1 MTETTE
7 MKEKEMKVTT
17 KTTTK
22 KRFQKNCIE
31 CTRSHRRC
39 VFELRDDVQCAHC
52 VKFHLTCVFRLS
64 GMISSIDFVVF
75 KFIFSCLSKNVISS
89 SFVIF
94 QNKVAATTY

>member
-1 MTETTE
+1 MATE
-7 MKEKEMKVTT
+7 MKETEMKVTT

-31 CTRSHRRC
+31 STRSHRRC
-39 VFELRDDVQCAHC
+39 VFELTDDVQCARC

-75 KFIFSCLSKNVISS
+75 KSIFSCLSKNVISS